1 MQICQASSELQI
13 ANVRQLFEEYAVELG
28 IDLGF
33 QGFVAELAGLPGA
46 YGPPQGSL
54 LLATNEQQAAGC
66 VALRPLNTEC
76 CEMKRMYVRPAFRGQ
91 GLGRQL
97 AEQIIAEARR
107 IGYSQMLLDTL
118 PQLDGTT
125 RLYTSMGFQ
134 RRGQYYDTPLGET
147 IFMELS
153 LR

>member
-1 MQICQASSELQI
+1 MQICQASSVLQI
-13 ANVRQLFEEYAVELG
+13 ASVRQLFEEYAVELD

-33 QGFVAELAGLPGA
+33 QAFAAELAGLPGA

-54 LLATNEQQAAGC
+54 LLATDDQQAAGC
-66 VALRPLNTEC
+66 VALRRLGSEC

-107 IGYSQMLLDTL
+107 IGYSQML
-118 PQLDGTT
+118 
-125 RLYTSMGFQ
+125 
-134 RRGQYYDTPLGET
+134 
-147 IFMELS
+147 
-153 LR
+153 

>member
-33 QGFVAELAGLPGA
+33 QGFAAELAGLPGA

-54 LLATNEQQAAGC
+54 LLATDDQQAAGC
-66 VALRPLNTEC
+66 VALRRLTNES

-97 AEQIIAEARR
+97 AEQIIADARR

-118 PQLDGTT
+118 PQLGAAT
-125 RLYTSMGFQ
+125 RLYTIDGISAPGIV
-134 RRGQYYDTPLGET
+134 L
-147 IFMELS
+147 
-153 LR
+153 

>member
-28 IDLGF
+28 IDLDF
-33 QGFVAELAGLPGA
+33 QGFAAELAGLPGA
-46 YGPPQGSL
+46 YGPPRGSL
-54 LLATNEQQAAGC
+54 LLATDDQQAAGC
-66 VALRPLNTEC
+66 AGLRRLTDES

-107 IGYSQMLLDTL
+107 IGYAQMLLETL
-118 PQLDGTT
+118 PQLDGAT

-134 RRGQYYDTPLGET
+134 HRGSYYDTPLGET